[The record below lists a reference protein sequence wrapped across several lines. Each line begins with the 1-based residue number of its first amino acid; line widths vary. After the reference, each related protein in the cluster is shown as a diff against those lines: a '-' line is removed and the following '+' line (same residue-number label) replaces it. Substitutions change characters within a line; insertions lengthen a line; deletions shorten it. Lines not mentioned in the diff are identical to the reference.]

1 MSAYVEMLP
10 QLHAERQLLAIE
22 AASVPHMKDT
32 ARQAVIRRHQRTVTR
47 DQTTRARSAH
57 EALLAA
63 GIPVVRVPVAKPQP
77 SDVKESRG

>member
-47 DQTTRARSAH
+47 DQTTTRARSAH

-63 GIPVVRVPVAKPQP
+63 GIPVVRVPVPEP
-77 SDVKESRG
+77 SDVKESSG